1 MTNYDW
7 LMSMPKAMFAQW
19 LCDIN
24 KCDHCFFK
32 ALKDE
37 YSPGT
42 CTWQWLN
49 QKSPFNDTTQ
59 EETTDER
66 P

>member
-1 MTNYDW
+1 
-7 LMSMPKAMFAQW
+7 MPKAMFAQW

-32 ALKDE
+32 AFKDE

-49 QKSPFNDTTQ
+49 QKSPFNDVTQ